1 MKDAHKYNHFNTILE
16 ISKLSPYDQF
26 SFHEHTTKAHQKFNE
41 SREYRNLATLEVISR
56 TPQSFPGFL
65 SALNPAQ
72 LLSHVV
78 IAPLPCHGAD
88 GTCCAVGAGRAAARG
103 RQEPERHRRSAFPT
117 QMQSR
122 APSA

>member
-1 MKDAHKYNHFNTILE
+1 MTN
-16 ISKLSPYDQF
+16 
-26 SFHEHTTKAHQKFNE
+26 FHSMDVLQKHIRKFNE
-41 SREYRNLATLEVISR
+41 SREYRNLAISEVISR

-122 APSA
+122 APSAREVCSLVRFNIKM